1 MKPQK
6 INAQSEQIKTFKFH
20 KDISKVTSLPFIT
33 TSKNKSGRNWF
44 DIPVTGDYAIDC
56 NTGSICASML
66 IKAMRDDDKDIS
78 PGTLQSIV
86 LSLLDRSESHDEL
99 TGIIVGFFSNL
110 DYCLRHVA
118 KNAGSDLD
126 NITYDQLIEKVAIGL
141 KRAE

>member
-86 LSLLDRSESHDEL
+86 LSLLDRSESHD
-99 TGIIVGFFSNL
+99 VNQHVSFSSFS
-110 DYCLRHVA
+110 
-118 KNAGSDLD
+118 K
-126 NITYDQLIEKVAIGL
+126 ITFQL
-141 KRAE
+141 